1 MIHRMIRNKVNA
13 WFAWAAVAVLTVA
26 ADVWAQLPDAPG
38 ELPEKKPYI
47 AWIIAFILIGG
58 VLAGALKSG
67 KRSHLD

>member
-1 MIHRMIRNKVNA
+1 MICCMIPNRLSA
-13 WFAWAAVAVLTVA
+13 WFVWAAAVLTLA
-26 ADVWAQLPDAPG
+26 ADVWAKLPDTPG
-38 ELPEKKPYI
+38 ELPENKPYI